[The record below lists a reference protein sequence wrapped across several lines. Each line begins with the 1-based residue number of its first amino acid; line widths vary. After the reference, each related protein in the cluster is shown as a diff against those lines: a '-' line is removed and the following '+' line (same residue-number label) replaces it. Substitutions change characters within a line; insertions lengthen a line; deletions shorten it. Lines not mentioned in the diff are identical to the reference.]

1 MSLDRQTSS
10 RTKTGCRGT
19 NLGISSPEAMGT
31 ICCCLLRGNLVD
43 IDISVGRSSEEDV
56 AISGP
61 RERSDPGELGNVLAW
76 LGDAVDDSLGLEVPD
91 LNAVIGGS
99 AEPVVLGRERQ
110 GVDGGSGGQRVQVL
124 AFVDVPEHS
133 SSVLATRGD
142 EGSIRGDGQGV
153 DDTVVTNEVSSK
165 LAVGQIPDLDDLVPT
180 SRNNQRLLGGRRET
194 NAGDP
199 VVMLV
204 LLDGVL
210 ALTQGVPELDGL
222 VTTGRDDLSVVS
234 RETDREDIAL
244 VGDEGSDRLTLIQVP
259 ESQSLIPRSRKS
271 VSSIGRENDIGDG
284 AVVAAQSLTGIAV
297 GFTLRGELPD
307 DDLLV
312 TGRSDNG
319 VGVSEAGSNSSDA
332 VSVSLQVSS
341 VDQLNHFD
349 SNLGKKSISRR

>member
-133 SSVLATRGD
+133 SSVLTTRSNQRTVWGN
-142 EGSIRGDGQGV
+142 GQGV
-153 DDTVVTNEVSSK
+153 NDTSVTNQVGPE
-165 LAVGQIPDLDDLVPT
+165 LAVSQVPYLDDLVPT
-180 SRNNQRLLGGRRET
+180 SRNNQGLLSGRRES
-194 NAGDP
+194 NAGNP
-199 VVMLV
+199 VVMLI
-204 LLDGVL
+204 LLNGVL
-210 ALTQGVPELDGL
+210 ALTESVPELDGS
-222 VTTGRDDLSVVS
+222 VTTS
-234 RETDREDIAL
+234 
-244 VGDEGSDRLTLIQVP
+244 
-259 ESQSLIPRSRKS
+259 
-271 VSSIGRENDIGDG
+271 
-284 AVVAAQSLTGIAV
+284 
-297 GFTLRGELPD
+297 
-307 DDLLV
+307 
-312 TGRSDNG
+312 
-319 VGVSEAGSNSSDA
+319 
-332 VSVSLQVSS
+332 
-341 VDQLNHFD
+341 
-349 SNLGKKSISRR
+349 